1 MGNRPSGLVGKSGGM
16 VHHDVRA
23 SVLEVARTNE
33 HANGNASI
41 VEGILDHGVGK

>member
-16 VHHDVRA
+16 VHVRA